1 MMIIWDHVMMFPN
14 WCKVCKANNSNLN
27 IPFYAE
33 LYEIAPKKVQSPDRL
48 SIVPKCN
55 AHDNIICWDI

>member
-33 LYEIAPKKVQSPDRL
+33 LYEIAPKKVQSPDNCQ
-48 SIVPKCN
+48 SCPNVMHMTI
-55 AHDNIICWDI
+55 